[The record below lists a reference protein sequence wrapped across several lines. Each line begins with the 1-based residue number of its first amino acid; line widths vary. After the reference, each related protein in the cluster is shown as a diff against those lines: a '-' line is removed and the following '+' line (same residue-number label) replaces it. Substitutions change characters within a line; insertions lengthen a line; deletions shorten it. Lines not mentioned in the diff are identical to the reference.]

1 MSEPQVPPAFSFADI
16 PVQDADW
23 RPSTRYEVLERWLKS
38 PQVRQIM
45 VRDTVTGQI
54 ISLTDFYEGP

>member
-16 PVQDADW
+16 PVQDAGW

-54 ISLTDFYEGP
+54 ISRTDFYEGP